1 VRFNDSTGF
10 AAMCFKPG
18 ERTNCAPNL
27 FFCFLHPNRIHVCSN
42 DNDKA
47 WVQKE
52 RLLRFDKDFARRT
65 EIFDDQEDYQAP
77 TTWMTAEEEQQSEEK
92 ESQKLQALKKPK
104 QLLNLAL

>member
-1 VRFNDSTGF
+1 MSIS
-10 AAMCFKPG
+10 CFQIDP
-18 ERTNCAPNL
+18 
-27 FFCFLHPNRIHVCSN
+27 VCSN

-77 TTWMTAEEEQQSEEK
+77 TTWMTAEEEQQSEDK
-92 ESQKLQALKKPK
+92 QSQKLQALKRPK
-104 QLLNLAL
+104 QSLNLAM